1 MKIRELIYEAPP
13 PNPPANTTVKQPA
26 AVNKAPANPVGKA
39 AFAAGQATAK
49 GVQGAKNVAQA
60 AGQAVATG
68 AEKTAN
74 VVAKGAQA
82 THDVATKAA
91 GAIDKEVA
99 GIQKIKQGIGNIGNF
114 GTQGFMA
121 KGTGAAPAKS
131 SGGLDD
137 AFGNIGNDDLKQMLA
152 AIASGKEL
160 TPGQKSKLGD
170 VASKL

>member
-1 MKIRELIYEAPP
+1 MKIRELIYEAPV
-13 PNPPANTTVKQPA
+13 PNPTAKPA
-26 AVNKAPANPVGKA
+26 ANRSPSNPVGKA
-39 AFAAGQATAK
+39 AFVAGQATAK
-49 GVQGAKNVAQA
+49 GVQGVKAATKA

-82 THDVATKAA
+82 THDVATKTA

-99 GIQKIKQGIGNIGNF
+99 GVQKIKQGIDNIGNF

-121 KGTGAAPAKS
+121 KGQTSAAS
-131 SGGLDD
+131 SKGSGDLDD
-137 AFGNIGNDDLKQMLA
+137 AFGDIGNNDLKQMLM

-160 TPGQKSKLGD
+160 TPGQKTQLGD
-170 VASKL
+170 VAHKL

>member
-1 MKIRELIYEAPP
+1 MKIRELIYEAPVANAP
-13 PNPPANTTVKQPA
+13 AKPASKPAANT
-26 AVNKAPANPVGKA
+26 APANPVGKA
-39 AFAAGQATAK
+39 AFAAGRATAK
-49 GVQGAKNVAQA
+49 GVQGAKNA
-60 AGQAVATG
+60 ANAVGQAVATG

-99 GIQKIKQGIGNIGNF
+99 GIQKIKQGIDNIGNF

-121 KGTGAAPAKS
+121 KGQAGAAPAKG
-131 SGGLDD
+131 SGDLDD
-137 AFGNIGNDDLKQMLA
+137 AFGNIGNDDLKQMLI
-152 AIASGKEL
+152 AIANGKEL

-170 VASKL
+170 VANKL